1 MNLLTEGEPLYQL
14 QQFYQHTDTENL
26 FGGVNSRSTLF
37 YRYFV

>member
-26 FGGVNSRSTLF
+26 FGESTPSRPN
-37 YRYFV
+37 VV